1 MTDWLTD
8 KVSYVE
14 CSFVRDIFTNK
25 ISSLSYIA
33 AEEFRV
39 TDGRKNKIKYR
50 LASLLETEFIY
61 SDGCYDPYL
70 ELVFVFLKTIK
81 PWYVIDNFRFEVQF
95 SKYSLWLTD
104 ICAPIK
110 LWHIR

>member
-1 MTDWLTD
+1 MKLFIIIKTCVYVLCNLTDWLTD

-39 TDGRKNKIKYR
+39 TDDEQQN
-50 LASLLETEFIY
+50 
-61 SDGCYDPYL
+61 
-70 ELVFVFLKTIK
+70 EL
-81 PWYVIDNFRFEVQF
+81 
-95 SKYSLWLTD
+95 
-104 ICAPIK
+104 
-110 LWHIR
+110 